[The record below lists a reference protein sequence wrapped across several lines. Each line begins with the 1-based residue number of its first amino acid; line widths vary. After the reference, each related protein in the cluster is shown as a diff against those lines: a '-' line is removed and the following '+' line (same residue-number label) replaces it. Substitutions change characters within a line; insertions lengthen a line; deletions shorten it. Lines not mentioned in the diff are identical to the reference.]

1 MLFAR
6 ITQAA
11 ELDLDSTPPHRL
23 RTFARGVD
31 GNGIHGQTLDGTASL
46 ADEMRVTVF
55 LVFAFAGRQFEA
67 PDVIAIVGAMQ
78 ESGFGHVHQVAVE
91 RGPIE
96 PHFVERV
103 CDLTMGHW
111 PLVSFQHFE
120 HRDTR
125 TRYPEPTPPE

>member
-31 GNGIHGQTLDGTASL
+31 VNGIHGQTLDGTARF
-46 ADEMRVTVF
+46 ADEMGVTVF
-55 LVFAFAGRQFEA
+55 LVFAFSGREFET
-67 PDVIAIVGAMQ
+67 PDVVAVVGAMQ
-78 ESGFGHVHQVAVE
+78 EPGFGHVHQVAVE

-96 PHFVERV
+96 TRFVERV
-103 CDLTMGHW
+103 GDLAMGHR
-111 PLVSFQHFE
+111 PFESLQHFE